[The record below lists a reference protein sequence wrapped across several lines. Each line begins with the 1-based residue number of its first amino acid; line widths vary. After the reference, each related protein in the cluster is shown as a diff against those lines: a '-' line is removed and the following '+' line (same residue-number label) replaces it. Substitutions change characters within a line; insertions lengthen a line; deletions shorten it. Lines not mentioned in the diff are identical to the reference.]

1 MAPSVSRGGC
11 MARQVIRGIATAL
24 LVLTL
29 FASRPGSAQE
39 QRGPSTAEERARAV
53 KVAHQ
58 LEEDPLG
65 KDAKDQ
71 RAWMIQWII
80 EIPDITV
87 NVCAEYFGSL
97 PNPPRGHSQEVFTQ
111 MMLSS
116 AAFMIEHPDKVK
128 DEQAVALAG
137 LLGSLKAYQAV
148 LKQDPSAHWAYVD
161 RLVRMRDQG
170 KLDDYVTET
179 RIKCKSDEQ
188 ERDPDTM
195 RAQAS
200 PLSAPSAGLIL

>member
-1 MAPSVSRGGC
+1 
-11 MARQVIRGIATAL
+11 MARQVSRGIATAL
-24 LVLTL
+24 LVVTL
-29 FASRPGSAQE
+29 FASHAGSAQE

-65 KDAKDQ
+65 KDAKEQ

-87 NVCAEYFGSL
+87 NVCSEYFGSL

-137 LLGSLKAYQAV
+137 LLGSLKAYEAV

-188 ERDPDTM
+188 ERDPDTI
-195 RAQAS
+195 RAQAFA
-200 PLSAPSAGLIL
+200 LSAPPADRIL

>member
-1 MAPSVSRGGC
+1 
-11 MARQVIRGIATAL
+11 MARQIIRGIATAL

-29 FASRPGSAQE
+29 FASRAGSVQE

-65 KDAKDQ
+65 KDAKEQ
-71 RAWMIQWII
+71 RAWMVQWII

-111 MMLSS
+111 MMISS
-116 AAFMIEHPDKVK
+116 AAFMIEHPDKIK
-128 DEQAVALAG
+128 DEQAVAVAG
-137 LLGSLKAYQAV
+137 LLGSLKAYEAV
-148 LKQDPSAHWAYVD
+148 LKQDPSAHWTYVD
-161 RLVRMRDQG
+161 RLVRMREQG

-179 RIKCKSDEQ
+179 RIKCKSDED
-188 ERDPDTM
+188 ERDPDTI
-195 RAQAS
+195 RAQAL
-200 PLSAPSAGLIL
+200 PLSAPPAGRIL

>member
-1 MAPSVSRGGC
+1 MP
-11 MARQVIRGIATAL
+11 RQVIRGIATVI

-29 FASRPGSAQE
+29 CASRAGSAQE

-53 KVAHQ
+53 KVARQ

-65 KDAKDQ
+65 KDAKEQ

-97 PNPPRGHSQEVFTQ
+97 PNPPRGHSQDVFTQ
-111 MMLSS
+111 MMISS

-137 LLGSLKAYQAV
+137 LLGSLKAYEAV
-148 LKQDPSAHWAYVD
+148 LKQDPSARWAYVD
-161 RLVRMRDQG
+161 RLIKMRDQD

-188 ERDPDTM
+188 EPDPDTR
-195 RAQAS
+195 RAQAL
-200 PLSAPSAGLIL
+200 PLSAPPAGLIL

>member
-1 MAPSVSRGGC
+1 MG
-11 MARQVIRGIATAL
+11 RQFMRGIATAI
-24 LVLTL
+24 LVLAL
-29 FASRPGSAQE
+29 FVTPAGSSQE

-65 KDAKDQ
+65 KDAKEQ

-87 NVCAEYFGSL
+87 TVCGEYFGSL
-97 PNPPRGHSQEVFTQ
+97 PDPPRGHSQEVFTQ

-128 DEQAVALAG
+128 DEQAVAVAG
-137 LLGSLKAYQAV
+137 LLGSLKAYEAV

-161 RLVRMRDQG
+161 RLVRMREQG
-170 KLDDYVTET
+170 KLEDYVTET

-188 ERDPDTM
+188 ERDPDTI
-195 RAQAS
+195 RAQAFA
-200 PLSAPSAGLIL
+200 LSAPPAGLIL

>member
-1 MAPSVSRGGC
+1 
-11 MARQVIRGIATAL
+11 MARQVIRGIATAI
-24 LVLTL
+24 LVLTF
-29 FASRPGSAQE
+29 FASRAGSAQE

-53 KVAHQ
+53 RVARQ

-65 KDAKDQ
+65 KDAKEQ

-128 DEQAVALAG
+128 NEQAVAVAG
-137 LLGSLKAYQAV
+137 LLGSLKTYEAV
-148 LKQDPSAHWAYVD
+148 LKQDPAAHWAYVD

-170 KLDDYVTET
+170 KLEDYVTET

-188 ERDPDTM
+188 ERDPDTI

-200 PLSAPSAGLIL
+200 PLTAAPAGRIL

>member
-1 MAPSVSRGGC
+1 
-11 MARQVIRGIATAL
+11 MARPIIRGIATAI
-24 LVLTL
+24 LVFTF
-29 FASRPGSAQE
+29 FASRAGSAQE
-39 QRGPSTAEERARAV
+39 QRGPSTAEERARAI
-53 KVAHQ
+53 KVARQ

-111 MMLSS
+111 MMISS

-128 DEQAVALAG
+128 NEQAVALAG
-137 LLGSLKAYQAV
+137 LLGSLKAYEAV
-148 LKQDPSAHWAYVD
+148 LKQDPSAHWTYVD
-161 RLVRMRDQG
+161 RLVKMRDQG

-179 RIKCKSDEQ
+179 RIKCKSDEHEQ
-188 ERDPDTM
+188 DPDTI

-200 PLSAPSAGLIL
+200 PLSTPPAGRIL

>member
-1 MAPSVSRGGC
+1 MAPSGSRGGC
-11 MARQVIRGIATAL
+11 MARQIIRGIATAL

-29 FASRPGSAQE
+29 FASRAGSVQE

-65 KDAKDQ
+65 KDAKEQ
-71 RAWMIQWII
+71 RAWMVQWII

-116 AAFMIEHPDKVK
+116 AAFMIEHPDKIK
-128 DEQAVALAG
+128 DEQAVAVAG
-137 LLGSLKAYQAV
+137 LLGSE
-148 LKQDPSAHWAYVD
+148 
-161 RLVRMRDQG
+161 
-170 KLDDYVTET
+170 DYVTET

-188 ERDPDTM
+188 ERDPDTI

-200 PLSAPSAGLIL
+200 PLTAAPAGRIL

>member
-1 MAPSVSRGGC
+1 
-11 MARQVIRGIATAL
+11 MARPIIREIATAL

-29 FASRPGSAQE
+29 FVSRPGSAQE
-39 QRGPSTAEERARAV
+39 QRGPSTAEERVRAV
-53 KVAHQ
+53 KVARQ

-65 KDAKDQ
+65 KDAKEQ

-116 AAFMIEHPDKVK
+116 AAFMIEHPDKIK
-128 DEQAVALAG
+128 DEQAVAVAG
-137 LLGSLKAYQAV
+137 LLGSLKAYEAV
-148 LKQDPSAHWAYVD
+148 LKQDPSAHWTYVD
-161 RLVRMRDQG
+161 RLVRMREQG
-170 KLDDYVTET
+170 KLEDYVTET
-179 RIKCKSDEQ
+179 RIKCKSDEH
-188 ERDPDTM
+188 ERDPDTI
-195 RAQAS
+195 RAQAFA
-200 PLSAPSAGLIL
+200 LSAPPAGFIL